1 MGEIKSFKE
10 RGREKEGDTINMFL
24 YKMLFTR
31 EKGESNSTEC

>member
-10 RGREKEGDTINMFL
+10 RDGERKEERYYL

>member
-10 RGREKEGDTINMFL
+10 RERERERERYYL